1 MPIPIFSP
9 LTLVDIMAPIPY
21 TDQVLI
27 FDLYSRLTY
36 TRVCMVIIFAQST
49 IHGRVFMTIRSVSLG
64 LPSCCDVYHILSY
77 LKSGK
82 VLKPPSKL
90 ALKVQ

>member
-1 MPIPIFSP
+1 
-9 LTLVDIMAPIPY
+9 
-21 TDQVLI
+21 
-27 FDLYSRLTY
+27 
-36 TRVCMVIIFAQST
+36 MVIIFAQST

-64 LPSCCDVYHILSY
+64 LPSYCDVYHTLSY